1 MTVLWSVPLC
11 NISLSHAMADQ
22 SVCAACGAVKCRK
35 RSIRCAICEG
45 CFHLSSVGLTRAQAE
60 VIERWTCRQC
70 RGIAEGPVRAQA
82 LPLDLQKY
90 VGECRHRLR
99 VLNRIPKGAVISAA
113 DALQRLIRNVLNGN
127 SELAW
132 GRLFSFSY
140 WGLGCPSGSGEARQV
155 SLATQVRQQI
165 SRFMELENLP
175 NVQEVPMVVR
185 GARGGDEQL
194 RRRVAGKFADGDV
207 SGAVRE
213 LASDGGLAPY
223 NDRTL
228 EALRGKHPSAPE
240 DLSLPEPP
248 DDAVDPVVASED
260 DVRKAILSFRA
271 GSSGG
276 PDGLRPGHLRSLIG
290 HGAAEAG
297 SRLLTALTD
306 LVNIILRGGVPNFAV
321 PILFGATICAL
332 QKKDGGI
339 RPVAVGNTFRRLAT
353 KIGARSIMAA
363 LGNDLRPVQ
372 LGVST
377 QGGCEAAVHAARRY
391 IRDCVH
397 RRVLLKVDMRNAF
410 NCLRRDAFLSV
421 ARARTASLFKLLWQA
436 YSTPSTLFFGEERL
450 VSETGIQQ
458 GDPFGPALFALTV
471 DEAARGV
478 QSEFNAWYLDD
489 ATLGDSPEKVR
500 DDLVVLLDKL
510 AAIGLEVNSSKCEL
524 SILNDDRPEA
534 TEAIFRAVLPEVKV
548 VQISDLSLLG
558 APLDQ
563 NRIPRILLEKKES
576 LDRMTTKLELLE
588 RHQGF
593 VLLRNVFAI
602 PKLQYIL
609 RASPAYLCT
618 NELNV
623 FDRALFDSLGR
634 VTNVSFTGE
643 SEKQAGLPVGF
654 GGLGCR
660 RVGDIALPSFLASM
674 NSVGDLVEAILSKVN
689 IADTNELEDAV
700 VAWRGISGC
709 VTLPDEPNRQKC
721 WDLPL
726 VKRSWEEMLRGADQ
740 VSRARCLAAAQ
751 KESGAWLNALPVPSL
766 GTLLDSESFRI
777 AIALRVG
784 ADICIPHSCRCGR
797 MMDRKGLH
805 GLSCRYSAG
814 RHPRHSAMNDVVK
827 RALLKAGLPSVLEPP
842 GLDRG
847 DGSRPDGIT
856 VFPFSR
862 GKSLVWDCTCVDT
875 FAESHLNQSAI
886 EAGAAA
892 KGAEDRKRHK
902 YAALAE
908 AHQFEPIAVETT
920 GVYGASTGLILR
932 AIGRRIV
939 ETTGEPRE
947 AVWFYQNLGIAIQRG
962 NAFSILSSG
971 RERF

>member
-1 MTVLWSVPLC
+1 MDEQPAP
-11 NISLSHAMADQ
+11 I
-22 SVCAACGAVKCRK
+22 CASCGTASKRK
-35 RSIRCAICEG
+35 RTIRCVTCEEP
-45 CFHLSSVGLTRAQAE
+45 FHLSCVKLTQIQANA
-60 VIERWTCRQC
+60 IERWTCAKC
-70 RGIAEGPVRAQA
+70 RGISVAPARVQEMPH
-82 LPLDLQKY
+82 DLGKY
-90 VGECRHRLR
+90 LGECRHRLR
-99 VLNRIPKGAVISAA
+99 VLNRIPKGAVITVA
-113 DALQRLIRNVLNGN
+113 DALQRLIRNALNNN

-132 GRLFSFSY
+132 GKLMSFSY
-140 WGLGCPSGSGEARQV
+140 WGLGCPGEAGKARQV
-155 SLATQVRQQI
+155 SLTSLVRQQV
-165 SRFMELENLP
+165 SRFMDLENLP
-175 NVQEVPMVVR
+175 NVPQVTRVAYEV
-185 GARGGDEQL
+185 RGGDDQL
-194 RRRVAGKFADGDV
+194 RRRVAGKFADGDI

-223 NDRTL
+223 NDSTL

-240 DLSLPEPP
+240 NLSLPEPP
-248 DDAVDPVVASED
+248 DDSMDPVVASED
-260 DVRKAILSFRA
+260 DVRKAILSFKV

-276 PDGLRPGHLRSLIG
+276 PDGLRPGHIRSLIG

-297 SRLLTALTD
+297 TRLLTTLTEF
-306 LVNIILRGGVPNFAV
+306 VNVMLRGEVPNFAV
-321 PILFGATICAL
+321 PLLFGASICAL

-353 KIGARSIMAA
+353 KIGAKSMMAV
-363 LGNDLRPVQ
+363 LGEELRPVQ

-377 QGGCEAAVHAARRY
+377 KGGCEAASHAARRY
-391 IRDCVH
+391 LRDCDH

-421 ARARTASLFKLLWQA
+421 ARRRAPSLYRLLWQA
-436 YSTPSTLFFGEERL
+436 YSSPSTLFFGEERL
-450 VSETGIQQ
+450 ASETGIQQ
-458 GDPFGPALFALTV
+458 GDPFGPALFALAV

-478 QSEFNAWYLDD
+478 QSEFNVWYLDD
-489 ATLGDSPEKVR
+489 ATLGDSPERVR
-500 DDLVVLLDKL
+500 DDLVILLDKL

-524 SILNDDRPEA
+524 TILNDDRPEA
-534 TEAIFRAVLPEVKV
+534 TEAIFRAVLPEIKV
-548 VQISDLSLLG
+548 VQRSVLSLLG

-563 NRIPRILLEKKES
+563 NSIPGTLLEKKES

-588 RHQGF
+588 RHQAF
-593 VLLRNVFAI
+593 VLLKNVFAI

-609 RASPAYLCT
+609 RASPAYLCM
-618 NELNV
+618 NELSA

-634 VTNVSFTGE
+634 VTNVSFTGDI
-643 SEKQAGLPVGF
+643 EKQAGFPVGF

-660 RVGDIALPSFLASM
+660 RVGDIALPSFLASV
-674 NSVGDLVEAILSKVN
+674 NSTSDLVETILSKIN
-689 IADTNELEDAV
+689 IANTNELEDAV
-700 VAWRGISGC
+700 VAWKEISGC
-709 VTLPDEPNRQKC
+709 VTLPDEPCHQKC

-726 VKRSWEEMLRGADQ
+726 VKRNWEEMLREANQ
-740 VSRARCLAAAQ
+740 VTRARLLATSQ

-784 ADICIPHSCRCGR
+784 ADLCIPHSCRCGR
-797 MMDRKGLH
+797 MMDCKGLH

-827 RALLKAGLPSVLEPP
+827 RALLKAGLPSVLEPS
-842 GLDRG
+842 GMDRG

-862 GKSLVWDCTCVDT
+862 GRSLVWDCTCVDT
-875 FAESHLNQSAI
+875 YAESHLNQSAV
-886 EAGAAA
+886 EAGSAARA
-892 KGAEDRKRHK
+892 AEDRKRRK
-902 YAALAE
+902 YATLAG

-920 GVYGASTGLILR
+920 GVYGATTGLILR
-932 AIGRRIV
+932 AIGRRIS

-962 NAFSILSSG
+962 NAFSILSAG
-971 RERF
+971 RESF